1 LLDSLL
7 QEINNN
13 RMTGQSPE
21 QDLYMAILR
30 DHFTHR
36 LSGIAADPRPEFG
49 FDEERHLFEYNPLDS
64 SDYLAT
70 SYQRLLT
77 ATDMMFKLL
86 GAWKKRRSKSGQQ
99 VNDYEDLDLD
109 FTKNLYQMEQENR
122 IKLRSDSVL
131 KVLEIFEGE
140 NEIEKLTDKVS
151 QAVTF
156 LKKVLTL
163 LVGRCLPMA
172 LPFPVMSTII
182 SHLIRE
188 EGLHNV
194 GFVGEEDEKE
204 GELVEAGELPELR
217 DMTILYDNIAHVYT
231 FMRDIMFNNNRLVRM
246 SIFSKEGLRQK
257 KEEVIKGVDDLMGAL
272 GNELDGD
279 KPVE

>member
-1 LLDSLL
+1 
-7 QEINNN
+7 
-13 RMTGQSPE
+13 MAGKSPE
-21 QDLYMAILR
+21 QDLYTAILL
-30 DHFTHR
+30 DPFIHR
-36 LSGIAADPRPEFG
+36 YRLRGIAHPRPEFG

-109 FTKNLYQMEQENR
+109 FTMNLYQMEQENR

-231 FMRDIMFNNNRLVRM
+231 FMRDIMFNNNRSVRISM
-246 SIFSKEGLRQK
+246 FSMFSKVGMRRI
-257 KEEVIKGVDDLMGAL
+257 KEQVIKGVDDMMEAL
-272 GNELDGD
+272 GDKLDGD
-279 KPVE
+279 EPVE